1 MKLYG
6 VLLVALAGAALYR
19 LIVHNEGLMFL
30 ALIGIA
36 LMASSHD
43 DDTPRPA

>member
-1 MKLYG
+1 MKLFG
-6 VLLVALAGAALYR
+6 VILLFLAGAALYR
-19 LIVHNEGLMFL
+19 LVVHNEGVMFL